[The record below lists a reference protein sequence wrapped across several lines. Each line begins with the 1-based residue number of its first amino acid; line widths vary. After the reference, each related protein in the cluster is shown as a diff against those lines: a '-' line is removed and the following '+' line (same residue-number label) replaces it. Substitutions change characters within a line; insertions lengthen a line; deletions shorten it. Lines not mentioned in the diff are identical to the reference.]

1 MASPDAPSS
10 WAPPESPPPR
20 PGLPGSLDFSRLLN
34 AQQLEAVLSP
44 PGPSLVIAGAG
55 SGKTRTLTYRVA
67 RLLDQG
73 ISAHNILLLTFTNK
87 AAREMLERVAQAT
100 PYNTSRLWG
109 GTFHAVGNRMLR
121 RHASLAGLDP
131 AFTILDREDQH
142 SAIRA
147 ALRESGIPEQRLK
160 QKLFPKPQVIASI
173 LSIARNLELDLSE
186 VIARRSPHLASS
198 LDDLQLVVTRYEERK
213 RDSRCVDFDDLL
225 VLTVALLEENPA
237 ILELYQEQFQAILVD
252 EFQDTNPVQSRF
264 VDLLAAKRRN
274 LMVVGDDAQSIYSWR
289 GADFRNILQF
299 PTRYPGCRIYRIE
312 TNYRSTPEI
321 LRLANASI
329 ARNSRQFEKHLE
341 SVRPALASTPAIVAL
356 SDPAAQADFICNR
369 VRQLQDGGVSLN
381 QIAVLYRAHFHSMEI
396 QMALERYGVPFR
408 VTSGLRFFDQ
418 AHIKDVSA
426 FMRLIVNPRDEV
438 SFLRLVRMVP
448 RIGETGASRLW
459 RSWKERVSQGA
470 APPAVLPSTIL
481 LNLMPP
487 KLSAESWKQ
496 LAYTLDELVCNGA
509 PVPPGTM
516 IQSIVNGFYE
526 EFLRTEFANS
536 QRRAED
542 IEQFARY
549 AAAFDS
555 TEKLLSDLSLLSS
568 TDDEE
573 NAHQKERRE
582 EVVLS
587 TVHQAKGLE
596 WDAVFVVWL
605 TEGMFPNQRAL
616 MENGDAD
623 GDEGDGSSAM
633 EEERRLFYVAATR
646 ARDHLFLTYP
656 RLWPGS
662 RSGEVRQIASPFLIE
677 LPKSAYEEW
686 KVETHF

>member
-1 MASPDAPSS
+1 MANPDAPGSC
-10 WAPPESPPPR
+10 AAPESPPPR
-20 PGLPGSLDFSRLLN
+20 PGLPEALDFSGLLN

-44 PGPSLVIAGAG
+44 PGPALVIAGAG

-87 AAREMLERVAQAT
+87 AAREMLERVAEAT
-100 PYNTSRLWG
+100 PHDTSRLWG
-109 GTFHAVGNRMLR
+109 GTFHSVGNRMLR
-121 RHASLAGLDP
+121 RHAGLAGLDP
-131 AFTILDREDQH
+131 GFTILDREDQH

-147 ALRESGIPEQRLK
+147 TLRESGIPEERLK
-160 QKLFPKPQVIASI
+160 QKRFPKPQVIASI
-173 LSIARNLELDLSE
+173 LSMARNLELDLRE
-186 VIARRSPHLASS
+186 TIARRYPHLSGY
-198 LDDLQLVVTRYEERK
+198 LNDLQLVVSRYEERK
-213 RDSRCVDFDDLL
+213 RETRCVDFDDLL
-225 VLTVALLEENPA
+225 VLTVALLEENAA

-299 PTRYPGCRIYRIE
+299 PIRYPGCRIYRIE

-321 LRLANASI
+321 LHLANASI
-329 ARNSRQFEKHLE
+329 AQNSRQFQKRLE
-341 SVRPALASTPAIVAL
+341 SARPAIASTPAIVAL
-356 SDPAAQADFICNR
+356 ADPAAQAGFVCNR
-369 VRQLQDGGVSLN
+369 VRQLQDGGVPLN

-418 AHIKDVSA
+418 AHIKDISA
-426 FMRLIVNPRDEV
+426 FMRLIVNPHDEV
-438 SFLRLVRMVP
+438 SFLRLARMAH

-459 RSWKERVSQGA
+459 RSWRERISQGI
-470 APPAVLPSTIL
+470 APPAVPPSTIL
-481 LNLMPP
+481 LDLKPP

-496 LAYTLDELVCNGA
+496 LAYTLDELVRDGV
-509 PVPPGTM
+509 PVSPKAM
-516 IQSIVNGFYE
+516 IHSIVNGFYE
-526 EFLRTEFANS
+526 EFLRTEFANA

-549 AAAFDS
+549 AATFDS
-555 TEKLLSDLSLLSS
+555 AETLLSDLSLLSS
-568 TDDEE
+568 PGDEE
-573 NAHQKERRE
+573 NSAREEQRE

-616 MENGDAD
+616 LENVDGDCDDGDA
-623 GDEGDGSSAM
+623 SNAM

-646 ARDHLFLTYP
+646 ARDHLFLTFP

-662 RSGEVRQIASPFLIE
+662 HTGELRQMPSPFLLE

-686 KVETHF
+686 KVETRF